1 MSATPRTSDDG
12 WFCNECC
19 NGDRCDDATHYERR
33 NCPHCK
39 GSGIAIWNVHAL
51 KRKLETEL
59 AAARAEAFAEC
70 ARICRER
77 VPTEV
82 PLLGHGAGATSVWP
96 RIKGGDECARDIER
110 AARKGTP

>member
-1 MSATPRTSDDG
+1 MTDDKLRERAFEIVMTSQHGLSID
-12 WFCNECC
+12 EVV
-19 NGDRCDDATHYERR
+19 
-33 NCPHCK
+33 K
-39 GSGIAIWNVHAL
+39 MM
-51 KRKLETEL
+51 L
-59 AAARAEAFAEC
+59 AFAAEQRAEAFAEC